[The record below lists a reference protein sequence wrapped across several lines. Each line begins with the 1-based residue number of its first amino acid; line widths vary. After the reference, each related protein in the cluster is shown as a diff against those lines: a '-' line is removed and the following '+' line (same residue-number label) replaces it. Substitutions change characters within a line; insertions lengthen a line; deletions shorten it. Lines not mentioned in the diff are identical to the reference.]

1 MTTSQ
6 EFQRLKTNVDKYNE
20 EKERINKYITNKY
33 NNDPGFKQMILERN
47 REAYKRRKNASK

>member
-1 MTTSQ
+1 MTTSR
-6 EFQRLKTNVDKYNE
+6 EFQQLKTNVDKYNE

-47 REAYKRRKNASK
+47 REAYKRRKNALK